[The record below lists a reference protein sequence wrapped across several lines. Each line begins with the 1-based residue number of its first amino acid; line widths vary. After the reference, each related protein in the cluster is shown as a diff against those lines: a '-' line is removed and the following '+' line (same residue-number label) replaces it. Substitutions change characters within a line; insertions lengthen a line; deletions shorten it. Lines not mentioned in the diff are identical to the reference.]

1 MPLLTSTIHII
12 LDKENPMTEEMILSG
27 LQVSVKELTQKLSEE
42 LTGKNLLAVQVAQLT
57 EELESMTRVLESDSA
72 LQELFLETQEKL
84 KEDSHG

>member
-1 MPLLTSTIHII
+1 MLLLTSTMHII

-57 EELESMTRVLESDSA
+57 EELESMKRVLESDSA
-72 LQELFLETQEKL
+72 LQELFLEAQEKL

>member
-1 MPLLTSTIHII
+1 
-12 LDKENPMTEEMILSG
+12 MTEEMILSG

-57 EELESMTRVLESDSA
+57 EELESMKRVLESDSA
-72 LQELFLETQEKL
+72 LQELFLEAQEKL

>member
-1 MPLLTSTIHII
+1 MRII

-57 EELESMTRVLESDSA
+57 EELEGMKQVLESDSA
-72 LQELFLETQEKL
+72 LQELFLEVQEKL
-84 KEDSHG
+84 KEDSHGE

>member
-1 MPLLTSTIHII
+1 
-12 LDKENPMTEEMILSG
+12 MTEEMILSG